1 MKYEHTIKIFSM
13 EDLKK
18 EGIVVD
24 PEKNI
29 VYACRPDGE
38 CESHDV
44 ALEQLNNLST
54 LFNGMGENGWELVQ
68 LFFRP
73 LGIVSF
79 WKRLIREGDIN
90 TEKE

>member
-1 MKYEHTIKIFSM
+1 MEKFEYTIKIFSM
-13 EDLKK
+13 DDLEKK
-18 EGIVVD
+18 GIVID

-38 CESHDV
+38 CEVHDV
-44 ALEQLNNLST
+44 GVEQIDKLSG
-54 LFNGMGENGWELVQ
+54 LFNDFGRQGWELIQ

-79 WKRLIREGDIN
+79 WKRQIREGD
-90 TEKE
+90 